1 MGGNGTGYSS
11 TRLDVIGII
20 KKQIKWIIEHI
31 TNINIVIDTKIDKVS
46 SGRGNIAEI
55 TTDGGIQSSGI
66 TPEQI
71 NNAFGEIETINET
84 LDTKIDKVLGVESKL
99 PFFNNEGNIE
109 ASKII
114 YHQSGEVDTG
124 GMISNLYMENYGDY
138 QRAGINYS
146 HTKTENSYIRRIGI
160 FDDNDGA
167 YTNSLLFQ
175 HVNQV
180 TPNLESSS
188 GILNIG
194 GGCNLLSKKLTMEI
208 VTKRLCVPY
217 FLVAENG

>member
-31 TNINIVIDTKIDKVS
+31 TNINIAIDTKIDTKIDKVS
-46 SGRGNIAEI
+46 SDSGNIAEI

-109 ASKII
+109 ASKIR
-114 YHQSGEVDTG
+114 YSQSE
-124 GMISNLYMENYGDY
+124 
-138 QRAGINYS
+138 
-146 HTKTENSYIRRIGI
+146 K
-160 FDDNDGA
+160 
-167 YTNSLLFQ
+167 
-175 HVNQV
+175 
-180 TPNLESSS
+180 
-188 GILNIG
+188 
-194 GGCNLLSKKLTMEI
+194 
-208 VTKRLCVPY
+208 
-217 FLVAENG
+217 